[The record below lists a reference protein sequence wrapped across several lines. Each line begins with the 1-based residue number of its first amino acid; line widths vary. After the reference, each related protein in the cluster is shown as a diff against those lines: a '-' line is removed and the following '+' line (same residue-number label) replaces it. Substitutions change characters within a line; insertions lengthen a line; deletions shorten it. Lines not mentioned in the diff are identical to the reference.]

1 MHAGLLQLV
10 VEEASAWV
18 ARRWGAAGA
27 AVALE
32 EGAWC
37 WEPARALRYRLL
49 LRVRRAGA
57 GAGAGALLQ
66 LEAARALGAARLAP
80 ARYVTESARVLL
92 LLPLAA
98 ARAAALPAFLRR
110 YEPVCLQRDANT
122 ALYVVSYLPTLD
134 SAYYHVGR
142 KPVC

>member
-49 LRVRRAGA
+49 LRVRRA